1 MAKVIDMQFM
11 RYMNLFEKISHVS
24 TTDCFIYN
32 GAIVFAVPK
41 SQVSQ
46 AIGPGASNVKR
57 MSETLRKKIK
67 VVVLPKDNS
76 GLKSFIS
83 EIVEPIEITNLEIK
97 EGTVFIS
104 ADRQGK
110 AMLIGRN
117 RVREQE
123 LIEILS
129 KTFGIKKLRIV

>member
-24 TTDCFIYN
+24 TSDCFIYN
-32 GAIVFAVPK
+32 NAIVFAVPK
-41 SQVSQ
+41 NLVSQ
-46 AIGPGASNVKR
+46 AIGPGASNVKK

-76 GLKSFIS
+76 GLKKFIE
-83 EIVEPIEITNLEIK
+83 EIVEPIEIASLELK
-97 EGTVFIS
+97 DGTVSIS
-104 ADRQGK
+104 ADRQAK

-129 KTFGIKKLRIV
+129 KTFSIKHLKFI